1 MRYLKRIICLA
12 DSRKPIYL
20 ANSRKMPGR
29 CVAGLELERGHVSGW
44 IRPVSSPPS
53 GAIPDD
59 QNLAD
64 GSKPDLL
71 DILEIPML
79 EPCPD
84 GCQTE
89 NHLIDDEHYWVR
101 IGGFPKQHL
110 LQYCTAPN
118 PLWVNGFH
126 STGGMNDRIPE
137 WQARSLPNSLVLI
150 EPRQL
155 TIEVRQASGRRK
167 QQVRADFRVAG
178 ETYNL
183 AVTDPVIERQ
193 YLSLGEGQYNYRP
206 RAVACVSIGEPFQGY
221 YCYKLVASIIPL

>member
-12 DSRKPIYL
+12 
-20 ANSRKMPGR
+20 NSRKMSGR
-29 CVAGLELERGHVSGW
+29 CVAGLELERGRISGW
-44 IRPVSSPPS
+44 IRPVSSRPHGEIS
-53 GAIPDD
+53 LYD

-64 GSKPDLL
+64 GSEPSLL
-71 DILEIPML
+71 DILEIHML

-89 NHLIDDEHYWVR
+89 NHLIDDEHYWGKTGV
-101 IGGFPKQHL
+101 FPRQHL

-118 PLWVNGFH
+118 PLWVNGFR
-126 STGGMNDRIPE
+126 SMSGINDRIPE
-137 WQARSLPNSLVLI
+137 WRAKSLPNSLVLI

-155 TIEVRQASGRRK
+155 TIEVRQGYGGRK
-167 QQVRADFRVAG
+167 QVRADFRVSG

-183 AVTDPVIERQ
+183 GVTDPAIERQ
-193 YLSLGEGQYNYRP
+193 YSFLGEGQYAYRP
-206 RAVACVSIGEPFQGY
+206 PAVACVSIGEPYKG